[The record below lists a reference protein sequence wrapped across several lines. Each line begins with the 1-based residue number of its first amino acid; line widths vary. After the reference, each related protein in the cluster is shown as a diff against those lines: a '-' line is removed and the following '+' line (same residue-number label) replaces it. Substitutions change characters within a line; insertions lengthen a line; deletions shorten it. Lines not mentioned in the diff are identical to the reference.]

1 MRNTYPLMLL
11 LGLVLPLVAQAQQ
24 PFERF
29 GVQVKVLTL
38 SNGRYP
44 EFYPN
49 DSLRRI
55 GSVVYNTR

>member
-1 MRNTYPLMLL
+1 MQNHYSLTLL
-11 LGLVLPLVAQAQQ
+11 LGLALPLAAHAQQ

-29 GVQVKVLTL
+29 GVKVKVVTL

-44 EFYPN
+44 EFFGN

-55 GSVVYNTR
+55 G